1 MILII
6 LEKILV
12 KKYQI
17 EEIKKMRK
25 IKDIIVFL
33 EKDKEKKAVIA
44 IIGMITENNKE
55 II

>member
-33 EKDKEKKAVIA
+33 EKDKEKK
-44 IIGMITENNKE
+44 IIKLKL
-55 II
+55 